1 MPKTSFLFPSLVLIV
16 SVSACDL
23 LTPLPPPPQ
32 AATMTTSPLQVTPL
46 AELPPTW
53 TPAPTLTPTIT
64 LTPSPT
70 SPPPTAT
77 PNLDDFD
84 IEAMMTEVP
93 ATSLPDLPET
103 ANWKTISGQTAS
115 FQVPPGY
122 QEIDLGQGFGQL
134 MQAFFEFF
142 GETLNELAEEINP
155 ALESTPR
162 STAAPL
168 EEETLPWFDFLIAL
182 NEETTSAV
190 VLYSEE
196 RTTRLTTEDLL
207 NQALTGTET
216 NFQLNTRQEI
226 VDAQRPTERVI
237 LDVMDAEFGPG
248 KQIIYGVLGEDYAWT
263 LIFTSPA
270 ASFGEEL
277 PVFEA
282 VAASINPAE

>member
-1 MPKTSFLFPSLVLIV
+1 MPKTSFVFLSLVLMV

-23 LTPLPPPPQ
+23 LSPPPPPPQ
-32 AATMTTSPLQVTPL
+32 PPTMTASPLQVTPL

-93 ATSLPDLPET
+93 ATSSPDLPGT
-103 ANWKTISGQTAS
+103 ADWKTISGQTAS

-122 QEIDLGQGFGQL
+122 QEIDLGEGFGQL

-155 ALESTPR
+155 ALESTPQ
-162 STAAPL
+162 STAAAL
-168 EEETLPWFDFLIAL
+168 EEEPLPGFDFLIAL

-196 RTTRLTTEDLL
+196 RTMRLTTEDLL

-216 NFQLNTRQEI
+216 DFQLNSRQDI
-226 VDAQRPTERVI
+226 VDAERPTERVI
-237 LDVMDAEFGPG
+237 LDVMDPEFGPG
-248 KQIIYGVLGEDYAWT
+248 KQIVYGVLGEDFAWT
-263 LIFTSPA
+263 LIFTTPA
-270 ASFGEEL
+270 AAMDQNL
-277 PVFEA
+277 PIFEA
-282 VAASINPAE
+282 VVASLTAVK